1 MKLFSKFVA
10 VCCLVFSVNAFALS
24 EGVEY
29 TTLKTPIAN
38 ANKSVVKVFS
48 YRCSHCYD
56 HEKAH
61 IIEYIAK
68 KLPNL
73 KYDEF
78 SVASM
83 GDYGKQAAEVFAVL
97 KYLDAK
103 DGKNVLDKKSKFRK
117 ATTKYFNDYFKK
129 NKRWGKGEK
138 PELFIKIG
146 LKAAGVSLDEFNNLV
161 KTPEVQQL
169 INDWKVADEISKI
182 QGTPGYVVNGK
193 YLVMMA
199 KVQSPDHLVDII
211 KELSE
216 K

>member
-1 MKLFSKFVA
+1 MKIFSKLVA
-10 VCCLVFSVNAFALS
+10 VFCLVLGVNAFALS

-29 TTLKTPIAN
+29 TSLKTQIPN
-38 ANKSVVKVFS
+38 ADKSVIKIFS

-78 SVASM
+78 SVETM
-83 GDYGKQAAEVFAVL
+83 GDYGKEAAEVFAVL
-97 KYLDAK
+97 KYLDTA
-103 DGKNVLDKKSKFRK
+103 DGKTVLDKKSKFRK
-117 ATTKYFNDYFKK
+117 ATKKYFNDYFRK

-138 PELFIKIG
+138 PETFIKVG
-146 LKAAGVSLDEFNNLV
+146 LKAAGVSMDEF
-161 KTPEVQQL
+161 KTLLAKQEVQQL
-169 INDWKVADEISKI
+169 ISDWKIADEISKI

-199 KVQSPDHLVDII
+199 KIQSPDHLVDVI